1 MKEREQSEDSKQA
14 QLVVKRTSS
23 QQQLAQLQGIN
34 CILFCFVVSHLLIS
48 LFLLKIYYVPGLVLD
63 IVEDDENRNRS

>member
-1 MKEREQSEDSKQA
+1 MKTQNKPSF
-14 QLVVKRTSS
+14 VVKRTSS

-34 CILFCFVVSHLLIS
+34 CILFGFVVSHLLIS

-63 IVEDDENRNRS
+63 IVEDDENKNRS